1 MSGADYSRSKG
12 GEALG
17 ARLRRLSEKI
27 DYDGTRIY
35 AAEGVAFEQRWYG
48 VINQLTLNGA
58 MSIGDLAAALRIT
71 HVSVSQTSR
80 SLEKAGVVTSA
91 PDPADARRRRLRLT
105 AEGEALA
112 ARLAPL
118 WQAFNRAAEALNA
131 EAGGAVEVLDRLDDA
146 LARRSMFE
154 RIQDALKDGG

>member
-1 MSGADYSRSKG
+1 MSGGDYSRGKG

-27 DYDGTRIY
+27 DYDGARIY

-48 VINQLTLNGA
+48 VINQLTLGGP
-58 MSIGDLAAALRIT
+58 MSVGELAAALRIT

-80 SLEKAGVVTSA
+80 SLEKAGLVASA

-105 AEGEALA
+105 PEGEALT
-112 ARLAPL
+112 ARMSPL
-118 WQAFNRAAEALNA
+118 WEAFSRAAAALNV

-146 LARRSMFE
+146 LARRSLYE
-154 RIQDALKDGG
+154 RIQDELKREG